1 MLWSIALFVL
11 VLVCF
16 VGVNVVRTLLI
27 AAGTIHFWQEKASE
41 PVAVNALRLV
51 ALGDS
56 ATQAIGAVS
65 PMEGFVGRIASYVQ
79 ARTGRPVHITN
90 VSVGGA
96 TYSDVVREQLPQVDL
111 STTDL
116 VIVESSNDLEQ
127 RVPLPTYRAAVE
139 KLMQVLPPEKTVI
152 SDLPLLPGRDAYQTI
167 LQEEASAHHILRAD
181 VAKIFTHEGRRLDI
195 FSWLPPHL
203 NSKGY
208 AYWFLAFQPGVDTI
222 LQRMHIRAK

>member
-1 MLWSIALFVL
+1 MPSKRNRKESPRSISRSMLWSIALFVL

-41 PVAVNALRLV
+41 PVAEGALRLV

-56 ATQAIGAVS
+56 ATQAIGADS

-111 STTDL
+111 KTADL
-116 VIVESSNDLEQ
+116 VIVESSNDVEQ
-127 RVPLPTYRAAVE
+127 RVSL
-139 KLMQVLPPEKTVI
+139 
-152 SDLPLLPGRDAYQTI
+152 
-167 LQEEASAHHILRAD
+167 
-181 VAKIFTHEGRRLDI
+181 
-195 FSWLPPHL
+195 
-203 NSKGY
+203 
-208 AYWFLAFQPGVDTI
+208 
-222 LQRMHIRAK
+222 